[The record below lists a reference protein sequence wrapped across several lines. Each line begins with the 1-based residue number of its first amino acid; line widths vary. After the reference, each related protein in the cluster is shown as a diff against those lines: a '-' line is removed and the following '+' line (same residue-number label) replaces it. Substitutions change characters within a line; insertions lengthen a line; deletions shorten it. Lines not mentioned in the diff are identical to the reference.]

1 MTQPM
6 EPLTKTRAAVVIFA
20 AALLMSGAA
29 HAQSPGA
36 GLSNLF
42 GNIFSGPNSTP
53 PAAPQSG
60 SGPLPWSGE
69 AGASGHPLMTAGA
82 IRDAAAN
89 FDHCVAPVWPDVAG
103 PKRSLQNRQSVTARL
118 PPD

>member
-6 EPLTKTRAAVVIFA
+6 EPLTKTRAAVVILA
-20 AALLMSGAA
+20 AALLVCGAA
-29 HAQSPGA
+29 NAQSPGG

-69 AGASGHPLMTAGA
+69 DGASGHPLMTAGA
-82 IRDAAAN
+82 NPEAAAKL
-89 FDHCVAPVWPDVAG
+89 APLVSPLWA
-103 PKRSLQNRQSVTARL
+103 AA
-118 PPD
+118 